1 MVLRCKR
8 SQRLQALVASSLLL
22 HCIVL
27 QARLD
32 LASKLQRA
40 AQQCEERNNRTHQ
53 QQAIRSISAITIES
67 EGKKWP

>member
-8 SQRLQALVASSLLL
+8 SQRLRLVAPPLLL

-32 LASKLQRA
+32 LASKLQRAA

-53 QQAIRSISAITIES
+53 QQAIRSISAIT
-67 EGKKWP
+67 K